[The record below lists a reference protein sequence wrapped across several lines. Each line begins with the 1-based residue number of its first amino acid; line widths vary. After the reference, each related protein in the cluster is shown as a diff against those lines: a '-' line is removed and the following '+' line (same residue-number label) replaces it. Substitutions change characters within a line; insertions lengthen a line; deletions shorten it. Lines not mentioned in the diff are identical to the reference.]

1 MICLI
6 YTQTNRILSLRFLFL
21 RQLIDINQKSLFVYM
36 NIFRNIKELP
46 EFKNAVVTIGS
57 FDGVHSGHQKILARV
72 KSLAEELDGESVV
85 ITFYPHPRQIVDPSG
100 QELSILNT
108 LDEKL
113 DLLKKFGIKNV
124 VVIPFSFEFSRQ
136 APREYIENFIIACF
150 HPKYVVIG
158 YDHRF
163 GLNRGGNIELLKDY
177 EKSNGFKVVEIPKQ
191 EIDDITISSTKIRN
205 ALLSGDI
212 QEANLFLNQPYLLTG
227 KVVHGDKLGSKLG
240 YPTANLQIEEKEKLI
255 PTEGVYAVSIE
266 IDELPFEGMMY
277 IGKRP
282 TVTNQSNVGI
292 EINIFDFNQ
301 NIYDK
306 TIRIHILK
314 YLRSDIRFNN
324 LDELKDQLK
333 IDEQNAIHA
342 LETISNETHRK
353 AKVTIA
359 ILNYNGSE
367 LLESYL
373 PMIEY
378 SASNYDVD
386 VMVID
391 NKSEDLSVDYI
402 KEWHPEINV
411 VELTKNYG
419 FAGGYNKGL
428 KDVKTDYVVI
438 INSDVLVTENWLD
451 PIIDAMEADSKLGIV
466 QPMILSLED
475 KSKFEYAG
483 AAGGFIDYFG
493 YPFCR
498 GRIFDTVEQ
507 NTNQYSSDTEIF
519 WASGATMVC
528 KTALF
533 KALGGF
539 DASFFAHQE
548 EIDLSWRAKQAG
560 YQVKCLVNSK
570 VYHLGGGTLD
580 YNNPKKDYLNFRNN
594 LYLLTKNEALG
605 KLLWLIPAK
614 LVLDGLAGLKFLL
627 AGKPQSTLAIIKAH
641 LRFYVNLPF
650 VFEQRNK
657 DYVKV
662 QKCKIGGP
670 NTKGR
675 YLGSIIWKY
684 FIEGKKTFTSLGYNI
699 NK

>member
-1 MICLI
+1 
-6 YTQTNRILSLRFLFL
+6 
-21 RQLIDINQKSLFVYM
+21 M

-46 EFKNAVVTIGS
+46 EFKNAVITIGS
-57 FDGVHSGHQKILARV
+57 FDGVHTGHQKILARV
-72 KSLAEELDGESVV
+72 KSLAEELDGESIV

-113 DLLKKFGIKNV
+113 ALLKKFGIKNV

-177 EKSNGFKVVEIPKQ
+177 EKPNGFKVVEIPKQ

-227 KVVHGDKLGSKLG
+227 KVVHGDKIGSKLG

-282 TVTNQSNVGI
+282 TVTNQTNVGI

-324 LDELKDQLK
+324 LEELKDQLK
-333 IDEQNAIHA
+333 IDEKNAQIALEAIHND
-342 LETISNETHRK
+342 TPRK

-378 SASNYDVD
+378 SSAKYDVD

-411 VELTKNYG
+411 IELTKNYG

-428 KDVKTDYVVI
+428 KDVTTDYVVI

-451 PIIDAMEADSKLGIV
+451 PILDAMEADQKLGIV
-466 QPMILSLED
+466 QPMILSLEE

-498 GRIFDTVEQ
+498 GRIFDTVEP
-507 NTNQYSSDTEIF
+507 NNNQYNTDTEVF

-528 KTALF
+528 RTSLF
-533 KALGGF
+533 KGLGGF

-548 EIDLSWRAKQAG
+548 EIDLCWRAKQAG
-560 YQVKCLVNSK
+560 YQVKCIVSSK
-570 VYHLGGGTLD
+570 VFHLGGGTLD

-657 DYVKV
+657 DDIKIK
-662 QKCKIGGP
+662 KCRIDKP
-670 NTKGR
+670 NMKGR
-675 YLGSIIWKY
+675 YLGSVTWKY
-684 FIEGKKTFTSLGYNI
+684 FMEGKNTFTSLGYNI

>member
-1 MICLI
+1 
-6 YTQTNRILSLRFLFL
+6 
-21 RQLIDINQKSLFVYM
+21 M

-46 EFKNAVVTIGS
+46 HFKNAVITIGS
-57 FDGVHSGHQKILARV
+57 FDGVHTGHQKILTRL
-72 KSLAEELDGESVV
+72 KSLADELDGESIVM
-85 ITFYPHPRQIVDPSG
+85 TFYPHPRQIVDPSG

-113 DLLKKFGIKNV
+113 DLLRGFGIKNV

-150 HPKYVVIG
+150 NPKYVVIG

-163 GLNRGGNIELLKDY
+163 GLNRGGNIELLKEY
-177 EKSNGFKVVEIPKQ
+177 EQSNGFKVIEIPKQ

-212 QEANLFLNQPYLLTG
+212 QEANLFLNQPYILTG

-240 YPTANLQIEEKEKLI
+240 YPTANLQIDEKEKLV
-255 PTEGVYAVSIE
+255 PGEGVYAVTIE
-266 IDELPFEGMMY
+266 IDEMPFEGMMY

-282 TVTNQSNVGI
+282 TVTNHSNVSI
-292 EINIFDFNQ
+292 EINIFDFDQ

-314 YLRSDIRFNN
+314 FLRSDIKFNN
-324 LDELKDQLK
+324 LEDLKVQLK
-333 IDEQNAIHA
+333 VDEKNAISA
-342 LETISNETHRK
+342 LEALVKESPRK

-378 SASNYDVD
+378 STSKYEAD

-391 NKSEDLSVDYI
+391 NKSDDLSVDYL

-428 KDVKTDYVVI
+428 KDVDAEYIVI

-451 PIIDAMEADSKLGIV
+451 PIIDALEADQKLGIV
-466 QPMILSLED
+466 QPLILSLEE

-498 GRIFDTVEQ
+498 GRMFDNVEQ
-507 NTNQYSSDTEIF
+507 NSGQYNNDTEVF
-519 WASGATMVC
+519 WASGAAMVC
-528 KTALF
+528 RTSLF
-533 KALGGF
+533 KSLGGF
-539 DASFFAHQE
+539 DGSFFAHQE
-548 EIDLSWRAKQAG
+548 EIDLCWRAKQAG
-560 YQVKCLVNSK
+560 YKIKCVVSSK
-570 VYHLGGGTLD
+570 VFHLGGGTLD

-614 LVLDGLAGLKFLL
+614 LILDGLAGFKFLL
-627 AGKPQSTLAIIKAH
+627 AGNPQSTLAIIKAH
-641 LRFYVNLPF
+641 LRFYINLPF

-657 DYVKV
+657 DHIKIE
-662 QKCKIGGP
+662 KSKIGKP
-670 NTKGR
+670 NMKGR
-675 YLGSIIWKY
+675 YLGSAIWKY

-699 NK
+699 DK

>member
-1 MICLI
+1 M
-6 YTQTNRILSLRFLFL
+6 
-21 RQLIDINQKSLFVYM
+21 RQLIDINQKSLFICM

-46 EFKNAVVTIGS
+46 EFKNAVITIGS
-57 FDGVHSGHQKILARV
+57 FDGVHTGHQKILARV
-72 KSLAEELDGESVV
+72 KSLAEELDGESIV

-113 DLLKKFGIKNV
+113 ALLKKFGIKNV

-177 EKSNGFKVVEIPKQ
+177 EKPNGFKVVEIPKQ

-227 KVVHGDKLGSKLG
+227 KVVHGDKIGSKLG

-282 TVTNQSNVGI
+282 TVTNQTNVGI

-324 LDELKDQLK
+324 LEELKDQLK
-333 IDEQNAIHA
+333 IDEKNAQIALEAIHND
-342 LETISNETHRK
+342 TPRK

-378 SASNYDVD
+378 SSTKYDVD

-411 VELTKNYG
+411 IELTKNYG

-428 KDVKTDYVVI
+428 KDVTTDYVVI

-451 PIIDAMEADSKLGIV
+451 PILDAMEADQKLGIV
-466 QPMILSLED
+466 QPMILSLEE

-498 GRIFDTVEQ
+498 GRIFDTVEP
-507 NTNQYSSDTEIF
+507 NNNQYNTDTEIF

-528 KTALF
+528 KTSLF
-533 KALGGF
+533 KGLGGF

-548 EIDLSWRAKQAG
+548 EIDLCWRAKQAG
-560 YQVKCLVNSK
+560 YQVKCIVSSK

-657 DYVKV
+657 DHIKIE
-662 QKCKIGGP
+662 KCRIDKP
-670 NTKGR
+670 NMKGR
-675 YLGSIIWKY
+675 YLGSVTWKY
-684 FIEGKKTFTSLGYNI
+684 FMEGKNTFTSLGYNI